1 MTDKDTAKMNNK
13 QFGNTANNAITEH

>member
-1 MTDKDTAKMNNK
+1 MTDKDTAKMNNM